1 MYVEPPVKD
10 KNFVELL
17 RKYHD
22 HTDNFLINIFKKYNR
37 LAALITR
44 RYCSS
49 IRSSYIWQCS
59 KKVDFMALASN
70 TAAVADNI
78 WKLYDYINKS
88 REVDKLNESLEYR
101 HLSINFHLVLIVNLI
116 VQDYNNRML

>member
-1 MYVEPPVKD
+1 
-10 KNFVELL
+10 
-17 RKYHD
+17 
-22 HTDNFLINIFKKYNR
+22 
-37 LAALITR
+37 
-44 RYCSS
+44 
-49 IRSSYIWQCS
+49 
-59 KKVDFMALASN
+59 MALASN

-78 WKLYDYINKS
+78 WKLYDYIYKS